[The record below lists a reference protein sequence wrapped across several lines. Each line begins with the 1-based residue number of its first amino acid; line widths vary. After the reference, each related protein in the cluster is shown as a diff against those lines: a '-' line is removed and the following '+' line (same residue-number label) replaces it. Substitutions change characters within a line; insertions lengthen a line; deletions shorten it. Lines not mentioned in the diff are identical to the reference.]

1 MRQLLRRNRP
11 KLRER
16 IAEGQMGDEFEEVV
30 RGGLVFLIS
39 IAAISSG
46 RSTAAAQTHRVFR
59 KGSQECDGISR
70 RRKDAKKEIGAVEGT
85 RTPTGFHPPAPKA
98 GASANSATTAGGYFN
113 SSAGHF
119 RDVYEFRSTKPSPGG
134 TAPAGRWPKKTTG
147 RIRRTGRQRFS
158 AIVSHGNRPQ
168 MVVLNDR
175 NSILARKIAIRDHGY
190 SKFCNK
196 LNAVRLRACSFPR
209 GFRRC
214 AGDAAFARLR
224 VQ

>member
-46 RSTAAAQTHRVFR
+46 RSTAAAQTHRIFR
-59 KGSQECDGISR
+59 KGSPECDGISR

-98 GASANSATTAGGYFN
+98 GASANSATTAGAHFN
-113 SSAGHF
+113 RSEF
-119 RDVYEFRSTKPSPGG
+119 LVRDVLS
-134 TAPAGRWPKKTTG
+134 
-147 RIRRTGRQRFS
+147 
-158 AIVSHGNRPQ
+158 
-168 MVVLNDR
+168 
-175 NSILARKIAIRDHGY
+175 ARKSSRI
-190 SKFCNK
+190 S
-196 LNAVRLRACSFPR
+196 
-209 GFRRC
+209 
-214 AGDAAFARLR
+214 
-224 VQ
+224 

>member
-1 MRQLLRRNRP
+1 
-11 KLRER
+11 
-16 IAEGQMGDEFEEVV
+16 
-30 RGGLVFLIS
+30 
-39 IAAISSG
+39 
-46 RSTAAAQTHRVFR
+46 
-59 KGSQECDGISR
+59 
-70 RRKDAKKEIGAVEGT
+70 
-85 RTPTGFHPPAPKA
+85 
-98 GASANSATTAGGYFN
+98 
-113 SSAGHF
+113 
-119 RDVYEFRSTKPSPGG
+119 
-134 TAPAGRWPKKTTG
+134 
-147 RIRRTGRQRFS
+147 
-158 AIVSHGNRPQ
+158 